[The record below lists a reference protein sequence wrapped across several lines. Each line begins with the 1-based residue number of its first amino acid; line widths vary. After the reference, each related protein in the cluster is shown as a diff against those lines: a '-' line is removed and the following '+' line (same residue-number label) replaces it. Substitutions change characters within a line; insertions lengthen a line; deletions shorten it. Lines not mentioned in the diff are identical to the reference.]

1 MTLVVEELLPYRL
14 SGTVPADTAA
24 MGARLEAR
32 LTDGLRGV
40 VLSSSVTEGDNG
52 GLAVVTLRAAC
63 RENIAQVKEYD
74 PAE

>member
-1 MTLVVEELLPYRL
+1 
-14 SGTVPADTAA
+14 

-63 RENIAQVKEYD
+63 RENIAQVKEND